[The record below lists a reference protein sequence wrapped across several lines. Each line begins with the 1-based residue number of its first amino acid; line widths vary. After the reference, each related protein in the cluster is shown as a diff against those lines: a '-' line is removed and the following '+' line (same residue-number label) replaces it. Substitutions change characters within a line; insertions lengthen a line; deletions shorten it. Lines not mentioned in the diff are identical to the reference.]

1 MYIIYI
7 LILTF
12 TNKTALGEITFV
24 TRFYRRK
31 IKFIHMPTYIRAV
44 AVVMADR
51 VLARI
56 EVRRCIIAGPI
67 LGYLVARAIFNCEVY
82 LTTWQTFCI
91 DMTRM

>member
-1 MYIIYI
+1 MLFISILLLVYIIYI

-31 IKFIHMPTYIRAV
+31 IKFIHMPTYIRAA
-44 AVVMADR
+44 AVVMVDR

-56 EVRRCIIAGPI
+56 EIGDVSLQDP
-67 LGYLVARAIFNCEVY
+67 LSD
-82 LTTWQTFCI
+82 T
-91 DMTRM
+91 